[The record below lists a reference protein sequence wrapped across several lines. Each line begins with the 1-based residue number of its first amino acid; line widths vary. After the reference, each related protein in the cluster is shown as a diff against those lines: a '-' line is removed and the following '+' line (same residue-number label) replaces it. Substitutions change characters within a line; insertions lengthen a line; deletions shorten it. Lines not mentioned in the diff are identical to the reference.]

1 MQINTFARRINI
13 LFMIHLI
20 SIKMMNDKI
29 EGKVVIFTPKVD
41 VASQNI
47 KRQLLDNY
55 NFTLKRDGDITFYSN
70 GRGILIFDCECDSIY
85 ADYVEDLFKAK
96 LFIFATRHS
105 AASGI
110 PALLTHTPGNWTS
123 KVIYGGKPKS
133 VCIAPAT
140 CLKIALVEL
149 YKVVREF
156 DLNGWRVG
164 LEVTHHG
171 PYIENIPTMFI
182 ELGSAEKY
190 WRNEIAARA
199 IAQVV
204 MEVVEKRLTSD
215 DLNFK
220 IGVGFGGPHYAPRFT
235 KLVYETDIAI
245 GHIIPEYVFNE
256 ISGNEVVSAISR
268 TDKKVDLAVVEWKG
282 LKKAHKDF
290 LIPILNE
297 LNVNWRRI

>member
-1 MQINTFARRINI
+1 MSREVNI
-13 LFMIHLI
+13 LFMFHFI
-20 SIKMMNDKI
+20 SIKMASDKVKGEVI
-29 EGKVVIFTPKVD
+29 IFTPKVD

-55 NFTLKRDGDITFYSN
+55 NFRLKRKGNLTFYSN
-70 GRGILIFDCECDSIY
+70 DLGILIVDCECDSIY
-85 ADYVEDLFKAK
+85 ADYVEELFEAK

-123 KVIYGGKPKS
+123 KATYGGKPNS

-140 CLKIALVEL
+140 SLKIALIEL
-149 YKVVREF
+149 HNVIRKL

-171 PYIENIPTMFI
+171 PYIENTPTIFI
-182 ELGSAEKY
+182 ELGSTEKY
-190 WRNEIAARA
+190 WRNEIAAKA
-199 IAQVV
+199 LAHVIMKVAK
-204 MEVVEKRLTSD
+204 EELSSSKF
-215 DLNFK
+215 NFK

-245 GHIIPEYVFNE
+245 GHIIPEYVFDEISRNE
-256 ISGNEVVSAISR
+256 IISAISR
-268 TDKKVDLAVVEWKG
+268 TREKVDFAVIEWKG
-282 LKKAHKDF
+282 LKKRHRDF

-297 LNVNWRRI
+297 LGVSWKRI